1 MQTYFIW
8 LINISFSKSSC
19 DLLTSFPLY
28 HVMENHYESY
38 LLARNLLLHTSA
50 WIIACSTSSLSS
62 CKTLWRCLIS
72 RSDWDLSRIKR
83 SYLRSAT
90 KTYQQLIWNW
100 QLNQNKLKYIPW
112 QTREVFENHF
122 AIVSVPQQS
131 CTKLTFSCDVP
142 CKKINWRL

>member
-1 MQTYFIW
+1 MSLIRLMHWKVQFQRLFFYPQFLMMIGNQKRNWTLNNYVQTYFIW

-28 HVMENHYESY
+28 HVMENYYESY

-100 QLNQNKLKYIPW
+100 QLNQNKLK
-112 QTREVFENHF
+112 
-122 AIVSVPQQS
+122 
-131 CTKLTFSCDVP
+131 
-142 CKKINWRL
+142 